1 MPIRSG
7 ALAGKHFGA
16 VHEPFPP
23 AEAAALRNDA
33 PAGFRRSKNYA
44 SMQGL
49 ECTPSG

>member
-16 VHEPFPP
+16 LREPSPP
-23 AEAAALRNDA
+23 VKAAAMRNDA
-33 PAGFRRSKNYA
+33 RAGFRRSKNYA

-49 ECTPSG
+49 EGTPPG